1 MATCHPR
8 LGREEKEDANKASV
22 FESKKWMTLISFTSS
37 RKPWFEIAAISV
49 IDTVAFRSL
58 VLFIFVRNVFA
69 RKRTS
74 FVDRFAISR
83 FLFFCLSRM
92 SPTGNGPFWST
103 RIAFLREC
111 LPNVSELGIV
121 ANGSAA
127 GFTNGCRLVMAAS
140 DPDGQGGFYP
150 LLSFFFPVCVCVGV
164 CLFIDDRSTAF
175 DRRAKEMQPV
185 ARRTWSQK
193 PPDHDLVLSLSR

>member
-1 MATCHPR
+1 MIRNSRHQRYRYRCFPIAGVVHFCQKCFRSQTDVICRPFC
-8 LGREEKEDANKASV
+8 D
-22 FESKKWMTLISFTSS
+22 FQISF
-37 RKPWFEIAAISV
+37 
-49 IDTVAFRSL
+49 
-58 VLFIFVRNVFA
+58 
-69 RKRTS
+69 
-74 FVDRFAISR
+74 
-83 FLFFCLSRM
+83 FFCLSRM

>member
-1 MATCHPR
+1 MIRNRYRCFPIAGVVHFCQKCFRSQTDVICRPFC
-8 LGREEKEDANKASV
+8 D
-22 FESKKWMTLISFTSS
+22 FQISF
-37 RKPWFEIAAISV
+37 
-49 IDTVAFRSL
+49 
-58 VLFIFVRNVFA
+58 
-69 RKRTS
+69 
-74 FVDRFAISR
+74 
-83 FLFFCLSRM
+83 FFCLSRM

-150 LLSFFFPVCVCVGV
+150 LLSFFFPVCVCVWV
-164 CLFIDDRSTAF
+164 CVFLSTIDRPHLIGERKKCSQSRDGRDRKS
-175 DRRAKEMQPV
+175 RRITISYCRWAG
-185 ARRTWSQK
+185 RK
-193 PPDHDLVLSLSR
+193 PRVKTQ